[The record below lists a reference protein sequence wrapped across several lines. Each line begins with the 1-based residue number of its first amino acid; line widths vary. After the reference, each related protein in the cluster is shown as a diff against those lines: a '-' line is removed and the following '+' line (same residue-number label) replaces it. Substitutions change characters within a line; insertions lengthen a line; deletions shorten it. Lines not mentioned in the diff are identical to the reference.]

1 LIEHPPSPRGT
12 LTLASA
18 AKAKAYIAGRD
29 YVTPDDVAD
38 LAPDALAHRMVL
50 TWRAAADGETA
61 RGVVARLLEHVAP
74 L

>member
-1 LIEHPPSPRGT
+1 
-12 LTLASA
+12 
-18 AKAKAYIAGRD
+18 
-29 YVTPDDVAD
+29 
-38 LAPDALAHRMVL
+38 VL